1 MVYRGLYSYRQQVRD
16 ITLFPNIVFNFCKN
30 FESKVWRVQ
39 VVHLHNEARALSS
52 PSRLSTNFGKD
63 FFRYLW
69 YYGKKQIEC
78 GLTWHYWWLGSTDL
92 GLINWHVF
100 EQTECRNCCLYIK
113 PRPNDLNMPTQ
124 HAATLLS
131 ATCCVRLAS
140 LLRHVATCWAL
151 LAPIWPFSKLS
162 QQHPTCR
169 NTSQHGG
176 QTHATCCTQQYCDVL
191 CWHVAIV
198 WPRLYYSEN
207 RATSRIWKVLPT
219 MVFPPIWGKKWRRS
233 EHAHASYPGL
243 FFRPPG
249 FIPYKGQEESRVQ
262 GLD

>member
-1 MVYRGLYSYRQQVRD
+1 MAIVVCTLIDNEYASYVFSQT
-16 ITLFPNIVFNFCKN
+16 IFTYCFCTLSEFANVFERKI
-30 FESKVWRVQ
+30 WRVL
-39 VVHLHNEARALSS
+39 VTHLHNAARALSS
-52 PSRLSTNFGKD
+52 PSRCFQFSTNLGKD

-69 YYGKKQIEC
+69 YCGKKQIEC

-124 HAATLLS
+124 HAATLLG

-176 QTHATCCTQQYCDVL
+176 QTHATTLLRVVLACCN
-191 CWHVAIV
+191 
-198 WPRLYYSEN
+198 RLA
-207 RATSRIWKVLPT
+207 RALANT
-219 MVFPPIWGKKWRRS
+219 
-233 EHAHASYPGL
+233 
-243 FFRPPG
+243 
-249 FIPYKGQEESRVQ
+249 
-262 GLD
+262 